1 MKVTRKDPNK
11 IPLYQKIS
19 YGAGAGG
26 SAILSTVQA
35 SFLLSYLS
43 GTAGIAFA
51 AISTMFVVCRVLD
64 GVTDLCMG
72 GIVDKTHTKLGKAR
86 PWLIIAAPLM
96 CIGLILMFRIN
107 ADWDDT
113 VKLIYAYATYIF
125 TNCIVYTILGVSHTA
140 LLARMS
146 RDPKERNTTSTFSS
160 LGNGIVGLVVSMV
173 VSVLYLNLGWATTGV
188 ILGIISFVLIIIP
201 GLFCVETVGVD
212 EVVEDEGPGGPKRA
226 DTDVPLKTQLK
237 VTLTNKYFWLA
248 LILGTVL
255 LVINAG
261 VASFNIYYCSGVL
274 GDATL
279 MTPMLLFVQVP
290 GLIML
295 LAMPKIVNKYSKR
308 IFMLFGC
315 VLIVI
320 GSCIVGVA
328 NTNVALLFFGIA
340 VRSLGVTPAFAG
352 LYAFCADAADYGEW
366 KTGIRCEGFMAS
378 SQSIGSK
385 IGMGIGSALSAAILG
400 AAGYVEMAETQTATA
415 IQAIRFGSGWL
426 AAILGL
432 IMMVCIFLMDVEKYQ
447 PEIRAALGG
456 GPGPM
461 PPKD

>member
-1 MKVTRKDPNK
+1 MKESSQK
-11 IPLYQKIS
+11 IPLYQKIA
-19 YGAGAGG
+19 YGSGAGG

-96 CIGLILMFRIN
+96 CLGLILMFRIN

-113 VKLIYAYATYIF
+113 LKLVYAYLTYIF
-125 TNCIVYTILGVSHTA
+125 TNCIVYTILGVAHTA

-173 VSVLYLNLGWATTGV
+173 VSVLYLQYGWATTGV
-188 ILGIISFVLIIIP
+188 ILGIISFILIIIP
-201 GLFCVETVGVD
+201 GLFCKETVGVD
-212 EVVEDEGPGGPKRA
+212 EVVEMEGPGGPSRR
-226 DTDVPLKTQLK
+226 DSDVPVLTQLK
-237 VTLTNKYFWLA
+237 VVLTNKYFWLA
-248 LILGTVL
+248 LILGVVL

-261 VASFNIYYCSGVL
+261 VASFNIYYCTGVL
-274 GDATL
+274 GDSTL

-290 GLIML
+290 GLVML
-295 LAMPKIVNKYSKR
+295 LCMPYFVNKYNKR
-308 IFMLFGC
+308 VFMSFGC
-315 VLIVI
+315 ILIVA
-320 GSCIVGVA
+320 GSVIVAFA
-328 NTNVALLFFGIA
+328 NTNVPVLFLGIA

-366 KTGIRCEGFMAS
+366 KTGIRSEGFMAS

-385 IGMGIGSALSAAILG
+385 IGMGIGSAAASAILG
-400 AAGYVEMAETQTATA
+400 AAGYVEMAETQTETA
-415 IQAIRFGSGWL
+415 INAIRFGSGWF
-426 AAILGL
+426 AAILGVIML
-432 IMMVCIFLMDVEKYQ
+432 ICILLMDVEKYQ
-447 PEIRAALGG
+447 PEIRAALGDTG
-456 GPGPM
+456 KPPM
-461 PPKD
+461 A

>member
-1 MKVTRKDPNK
+1 MNEKQKK
-11 IPLYQKIS
+11 IPLYQKIA
-19 YGAGAGG
+19 YGSGAGG
-26 SAILSTVQA
+26 SAILSTVQS

-72 GIVDKTHTKLGKAR
+72 GIVDKTHTKIGKAR

-113 VKLIYAYATYIF
+113 VKLVYAYLTYIF
-125 TNCIVYTILGVSHTA
+125 TNCIVYTILGVAHTA

-160 LGNGIVGLVVSMV
+160 LGNGIVGLVVSMA
-173 VSVLYLNLGWATTGV
+173 VSVLYLNVGWATTGL
-188 ILGIISFVLIIIP
+188 ILGIISFILIIIP

-212 EVVEDEGPGGPKRA
+212 EVVEDAGPGGPKRE
-226 DTDVPLKTQLK
+226 DSNVPIGTQLK
-237 VTLTNKYFWLA
+237 AVLTNRYFWLA
-248 LILGTVL
+248 MILGVL
-255 LVINAG
+255 LLIINAG

-295 LAMPKIVNKYSKR
+295 LAMPYFVNKYSKR
-308 IFMLFGC
+308 IFMSFGC
-315 VLIVI
+315 ILI
-320 GSCIVGVA
+320 IVGSVIVAFA

-340 VRSLGVTPAFAG
+340 VRSLGTTPCFAG

-366 KTGIRCEGFMAS
+366 KKGIRSEGFMAS

-385 IGMGIGSALSAAILG
+385 IGMGVGSALASAILG
-400 AAGYVEMAETQTATA
+400 AAGYIEMAESQTATA
-415 IQAIRFGSGWL
+415 ISAIRFGSGWL
-426 AAILGL
+426 AAILGAL
-432 IMMVCIFLMDVEKYQ
+432 MLVCLFFMDVEKYQ
-447 PEIRAALGG
+447 PQIRADLGIT

-461 PPKD
+461 PEKE

>member
-1 MKVTRKDPNK
+1 MNQKSNK
-11 IPLYQKIS
+11 IPLYQKVA
-19 YGAGAGG
+19 YGSGAGG
-26 SAILSTVQA
+26 SAILSTVQS

-51 AISTMFVVCRVLD
+51 AISTMFVVCRVID

-72 GIVDKTHTKLGKAR
+72 GIVDRTHTKIGKAR

-96 CIGLILMFRIN
+96 CVGLILMFRIN

-125 TNCIVYTILGVSHTA
+125 TNCLVYTILGVSHTA

-173 VSVLYLNLGWATTGV
+173 VSVLYLNIGWANTGIV
-188 ILGIISFVLIIIP
+188 LGIISLVLIILP
-201 GLFCVETVGVD
+201 GLLCKETVGVD
-212 EVVEDEGPGGPKRA
+212 EVVEDDGPGSAKY

-237 VTLTNKYFWLA
+237 VTFTNKYFWLA
-248 LILGTVL
+248 MLLGTILLIL
-255 LVINAG
+255 NAG

-274 GDATL
+274 GNANL

-290 GLIML
+290 GLVML
-295 LAMPKIVNKYSKR
+295 LCMPYFVNRFSKR
-308 IFMLFGC
+308 SFMLIGC
-315 VLIVI
+315 GLIII
-320 GSCIVGVA
+320 GSIVVGFA
-328 NTNVALLFFGIA
+328 NTSVAALFTGLAI
-340 VRSLGVTPAFAG
+340 RSLGVTPAFAG

-385 IGMGIGSALSAAILG
+385 IGMGIGSALASGILG
-400 AAGYVEMAETQTATA
+400 MAGYVEMAETQSQSA
-415 IQAIRFGSGWL
+415 INAIRFGSGWM
-426 AAILGL
+426 AAILGVL
-432 IMMVCIFLMDVEKYQ
+432 MIVCILLMDVEKYQ
-447 PEIRAALGG
+447 PEIRAALGER
-456 GPGPM
+456 GPKPPM
-461 PPKD
+461 AEEN